1 MNPLILPL
9 LASAILGFALLKKG
23 GPSAS
28 APHRRALVIG
38 DSHSEAPW
46 TFGGRINAMLQGRGL
61 ISDVEGNRG
70 WSVRRYLNTGA
81 LISAL
86 TKQRPDLLV
95 VALGANDQVSDAQ
108 SDSYKRSLRE
118 FLNYARGA
126 GVREVVWFGPSKS
139 EGSQAHRMPT
149 RRRVARLQMEVLRD
163 PQTKNLYRPMKISW
177 VDSMPLTADLP
188 TRDGVHMGPSEY
200 QTPASRAAPSLSL
213 V

>member
-1 MNPLILPL
+1 MNPLLLPL
-9 LASAILGFALLKKG
+9 LASAILGFALLRKEG
-23 GPSAS
+23 SSPA
-28 APHRRALVIG
+28 APYRRALVIG

-46 TFGGRINAMLQGRGL
+46 TFGGRVNAMLQARGL
-61 ISDVEGNRG
+61 SSDIEGNRG
-70 WSVRRYLNTGA
+70 WSVRRYLDTGTLA
-81 LISAL
+81 STLA
-86 TKQRPDLLV
+86 KQKPDLLV

-139 EGSQAHRMPT
+139 EGSQEHRMPT

-163 PQTKNLYRPMKISW
+163 TRTKDLYRPMKISW

-200 QTPASRAAPSLSL
+200 QSWAARAAPYLSL
-213 V
+213 A